1 MYDIDELYRDRP
13 DAELEVS
20 AADEKLLKEC
30 RERFDYALEYWHD
43 AREQR
48 RLDMKYVCGDPWDEK
63 ERKAREDAHR
73 PVLHMD
79 EITQYINQ
87 SINNIRQNQRGIVV
101 EPAGSGANEKTA
113 EYRQARIRGI
123 EYRCKATETY
133 ETAYQQML
141 EGSYGFY
148 RISRKWTSKNP
159 DNWEQDIVISSI
171 PNPDSVLYD
180 PDCKEPDWAD
190 AKWAFILEPMSR
202 EQFRRQWP
210 NAKAT
215 DYNSHDHTVAP
226 RWVSERTVLVCEYWR
241 VDVDVEKQRRISPR
255 TGKPQ
260 TRNVERKRVTQ
271 YFTNG
276 LEILEKN
283 EQPGEEIPIPSC
295 IGLERYL
302 PAGDGT
308 QASRI
313 IFSLVRFSRDPQ
325 MFYDYLSSQEAELA
339 GLVPKSPYVGYVGQF
354 ESQRKAWETCTKIPY
369 AFLEADPIPDSS
381 NGQILPLPQ
390 REAFSVDFSSWEV
403 AKESCRRAIQSAM
416 GISPLP
422 TAAQRY
428 NQKSGLALDKIQEE
442 QALGSYHFVSNFERA
457 IARGARIIESWL
469 AEYDEGERDVSLAF
483 GDKRKVVRINRPP
496 MVDPSTGQVQPYLNP
511 QTGAPE
517 PDYQVVEGEH
527 DVTVSAGPSS
537 QSQRDGAEQVLKGLI
552 ANMQNLPL
560 APPQGA
566 QLLAKAI
573 QMLGLGPDGDEMAQI
588 IAPDQQQEIPPA
600 AQAAMSQAQ
609 TQLQQLQQ
617 YAQQL
622 EGQVQ
627 QLTYEKQARVVD
639 NQAKLETEQLKAE
652 TQIAVAQI
660 QTKAQE
666 QSQRLE
672 AIHELLKDLHKSGH
686 ERSMQASEHAHDL
699 RMHDEDRNASAEMA
713 AIDRQ
718 TASEQA
724 AEDRAAKLEQLRE
737 DRETKLQVEHSKPKP
752 KPAKET

>member
-1 MYDIDELYRDRP
+1 MSD
-13 DAELEVS
+13 S
-20 AADEKLLKEC
+20 DEKLLREV

-48 RLDMKYVCGDPWDEK
+48 RLDMKVVCGDPWPER

-73 PVLHMD
+73 PVLNTD
-79 EITQYINQ
+79 EINQYINQ
-87 SINNIRQNQRGIVV
+87 SINSIRQNKRGIVV

-123 EYRCKATETY
+123 EYRCKADATY

-148 RISRKWTSKNP
+148 RISRKWTSNDP
-159 DNWEQDIVISSI
+159 NNWEQDIVISSI

-180 PDCKEPDWAD
+180 PDCKEPDWGD
-190 AKWAFILEPMSR
+190 AAWCFILEPMSR

-210 NAKAT
+210 NAKGL
-215 DYNSHDHTVAP
+215 DFHSHDHSVAP
-226 RWVSERTVLVCEYWR
+226 RWISERTVLVCEYWR
-241 VDVDVEKQRRISPR
+241 VEVQSKKQTRISPR
-255 TGKPQ
+255 TGERQ
-260 TRNVERKRVTQ
+260 TRTVEEKSVCQ

-283 EQPGEEIPIPSC
+283 EQPGKEIPIPSC

-302 PAGDGT
+302 PASDGT
-308 QASRI
+308 KSARI
-313 IFSLVRFSRDPQ
+313 LFSLVRMARDPQ
-325 MFYDYLSSQEAELA
+325 MMLAYLCSQEAELA
-339 GLVPKSPYVGYVGQF
+339 GLIPKTPYVGYTGQF
-354 ESQRKAWETCTKIPY
+354 ESDKDAWRTITKIPHPY
-369 AFLEADPIPDSS
+369 VQADPIPDAS

-390 REAFSVDFSSWEV
+390 RETFSADFASWEV
-403 AKESCRRAIQSAM
+403 AKDSTRRAIQAAM

-428 NQKSGLALDKIQEE
+428 NQKSGIALDKIMQE
-442 QALGSYHFVSNFERA
+442 QALGSFHFVDNFDRA
-457 IARGARIIESWL
+457 IARGGRIIESWI
-469 AEYDEGERDVSLAF
+469 AEYDDSEKDVALSIN
-483 GDKRKVVRINRPP
+483 DERKVVRINRPP
-496 MVDPSTGQVQPYLNP
+496 LIDPATGQQQPYLNP

-517 PDYQVVEGEH
+517 PDYQVAEGEH

-537 QSQRDGAEQVLKGLI
+537 QSQHDAASEVLKGLI
-552 ANMQNLPL
+552 ANMQNLPI

-573 QMLGLGPDGDEMAQI
+573 SMLGLGPDGDEMAQI

-600 AQAAMSQAQ
+600 AQAQMAQAQ

-617 YAQQL
+617 YSQQL
-622 EGQVQ
+622 EQQVQ
-627 QLTYEKQARVVD
+627 QLTTEKQAKVID
-639 NQAKLETEQLKAE
+639 NQARLETEQLKAE
-652 TQIAVAQI
+652 TQIAVAEI

-666 QSQRLE
+666 QSERLQ
-672 AIHELLKDLHKSGH
+672 AIHELLLDLHKSGH
-686 ERSMQASEHAHDL
+686 ERSMQAADHAHDL
-699 RMHDEDRNASAEMA
+699 RLHDEGRNATAEELAIARETALQQSAQ
-713 AIDRQ
+713 DR
-718 TASEQA
+718 E
-724 AEDRAAKLEQLRE
+724 AKLEQLRE
-737 DRETKLQVEHSKPKP
+737 DRATKIQIEGMKPKP